1 MKPLSAF
8 QPTSWLS
15 RNCFPLALF
24 ASVLLQAT
32 IALVVVFQGVQL
44 NALLHRPA
52 PSLVQLVDGR
62 AVQTT
67 PADYRYRTPAV
78 LDKFVRD
85 WIGLT
90 YNWTGRLPEGAA
102 DPGVAI
108 GRSEKVPTSTWVSSF
123 ALSESF
129 RTAFLKGVSEMVPG
143 GVWAGDREVVVQ
155 VEAILPPEQLEEGL
169 WRVDVVS
176 NLLLFDLEQP
186 VGHPIANNKSLF
198 LKAVPQ
204 PTSPLEE
211 AASPLLRAVYELRQS
226 GLQIQQIS
234 ELVS

>member
-1 MKPLSAF
+1 MKPLSVF
-8 QPTSWLS
+8 QRPSWPI
-15 RNCFPLALF
+15 RNLVPLAMV
-24 ASVLLQAT
+24 ASVLLQTA
-32 IALVVVFQGVQL
+32 IALMVLFQGVQL
-44 NALLHRPA
+44 NALLNRPA

-62 AVQTT
+62 VLQTS
-67 PADYRYRTPAV
+67 PAERDYRTPEV

-90 YNWTGRLPEGAA
+90 YNWTGRLPEGSA
-102 DPGVAI
+102 DPGVKI

-129 RTAFLKGVSEMVPG
+129 RAAFLTGVSELVPD
-143 GVWAGDREVVVQ
+143 GVWSGDREVVVQ
-155 VEAILPPEQLEEGL
+155 VEAILPPKALEAGE
-169 WRVDVVS
+169 WQVDVVS

-186 VGHPIANNKSLF
+186 VGHPIANNKSIL

-204 PTSPLEE
+204 PSQPLDE
-211 AASPLLRAVYELRQS
+211 AASPLLRAVYELRQT

-234 ELVS
+234 ELAS